1 MAEEKKYKIGFRLYA
16 EVELTEDELK
26 AVAKGDSSCIEN
38 KYKAGDVKLGGGD
51 SYIPIPWIEDNDE
64 LPDELV
70 EEVSKLADYDDITVE
85 I

>member
-26 AVAKGDSSCIEN
+26 AVAKGDSSCIEK
-38 KYKAGDVKLGGGD
+38 KYNAGEVKLGGGD
-51 SYIPIPWIEDNDE
+51 SYIPIPWIQDNDA
-64 LPDELV
+64 LPDELIA
-70 EEVSKLADYDDITVE
+70 EVSKLADYDDITVD

>member
-26 AVAKGDSSCIEN
+26 AVAKGDSSCIKN
-38 KYKAGDVKLGGGD
+38 KYNAGEVKLGGDD
-51 SYIPIPWIEDNDE
+51 SYIPIPWIQDNDE
-64 LPDELV
+64 LPDVLID
-70 EEVSKLADYDDITVE
+70 EVSKLADYDDITVD